1 MDTHYD
7 LIIIGA
13 GPAGLT
19 AAIYAK
25 RAGLNILLVEGSAP
39 GGKLVKTF
47 EIDNWPGESRIS
59 GVDLAL
65 KMFNHTND
73 LEVPSDYFNVVKIE
87 VDGDQRIV
95 VAEDGRRFS
104 AKAVILATGTLENK
118 MGIPNEERLIGRG
131 VSFCAVCDGAFYKDK
146 DVVVIGGGNSALEEA
161 VYLTQFA
168 RKVTIVIRRDVFRGD
183 KKAQDHALANPKINV
198 IKLHVPVEVLGTDK
212 VSGIKLRH
220 VQTGDE
226 QVLSVDGIFPY
237 IGATP
242 STGAVAHLDV
252 CDPNGYLEVD
262 EKMATR
268 VPGIYGAGD
277 VNAKILRQVVTAVN
291 DGAVAAQS
299 AFHYIKSLD

>member
-7 LIIIGA
+7 VIIVGA

-65 KMFNHTND
+65 KMYNHTND
-73 LEVPSDYFNVVKIE
+73 LQVASDYFNVVKIE
-87 VDGDQRIV
+87 VEGTHRIV
-95 VAEDGRRFS
+95 VAEDGRRFI
-104 AKAVILATGTLENK
+104 AKAVILATGTIENK
-118 MGIPNEERLIGRG
+118 MEIPNEERLTGRG
-131 VSFCAVCDGAFYKDK
+131 VSFCAVCDGAFYVDK
-146 DVVVIGGGNSALEEA
+146 TVVVIGGGNSALEEA

-168 RKVTIVIRRDVFRGD
+168 KKVTIVIRRDVFRGD
-183 KKAQDHALANPKINV
+183 QKAQEHALANPKIEV
-198 IKLHVPVEVLGTDK
+198 IKLHVPVEVLGEDRVT
-212 VSGIKLRH
+212 GIKLRH
-220 VQTGDE
+220 VQTAE
-226 QVLSVDGIFPY
+226 ETVLETDGIFPY

-242 STGAVAHLDV
+242 STGSVAHLDV
-252 CDPNGYLEVD
+252 CDSNGYLVVND
-262 EKMATR
+262 KMETK
-268 VPGIYGAGD
+268 VPGVYGAGD

-291 DGAVAAQS
+291 DGAIAAQS